1 MTLSRRRTLQL
12 GLGAFASAGCAGM
25 HNPGEASNDPPQN
38 FSVSG
43 QMQLKQRAAAKGL
56 IYGAAGS
63 YPSLSQNPEYAKL
76 FAQACGILVTENELK
91 WLALRPEPDRY
102 DFTKSDWLAQFAQQ
116 NGLLFRGHT
125 LAWNQANP
133 DWLKQVSRQDAEKV
147 LTQHIST
154 VVKHYAG
161 KIHSWDVVNEAIA
174 GVLSERSDG
183 LQTSP
188 WLALL
193 DKEYIDIAFR
203 AAAAADPKA
212 LLVYNDTALDYD
224 TPEDNRTR
232 SAVLDLLQSLKSRN
246 VPVQALG
253 IQAHL
258 EAAETR
264 FNAKKLRQFLSEIAS
279 MGLKILITEL
289 DVSDRGLPADI
300 AMRDRAV
307 AHAYEEYL
315 SVVLDEPAV
324 IAVLTW
330 GISDRY
336 TWLADFAPRSD
347 GQPVRT
353 LPYTDDLRPKLA
365 WNAIARAFDG
375 APKRSAS
382 I

>member
-1 MTLSRRRTLQL
+1 MTFSRRRTLQL
-12 GLGAFASAGCAGM
+12 GLGAVACAGCVGVDKRLSQAM
-25 HNPGEASNDPPQN
+25 NDLPQD
-38 FSVSG
+38 FPVSG

-63 YPSLSQNPEYAKL
+63 QQSLSQNSEYAKL
-76 FAQACGILVTENELK
+76 FAQTCGILVPENELK
-91 WLALRPEPDRY
+91 WAALRPDPDRF
-102 DFTKSDWLAQFAQQ
+102 DFTQSDWLAEFARQ

-125 LAWNQANP
+125 LAWNQSNP
-133 DWLKQVSRQDAEKV
+133 EWLKEVSRQQAEQV
-147 LTQHIST
+147 LIKHIST
-154 VVKHYAG
+154 VCKHYAG

-193 DKEYIDIAFR
+193 DKEYIDIAFQ

-232 SAVLDLLQSLKSRN
+232 SAVLKLLQSLKSRN
-246 VPVQALG
+246 IPVQALG

-264 FNAKKLRQFLSEIAS
+264 FNAKKLRQFLSEIAA

-300 AMRDRAV
+300 TVRDRMI

-330 GISDRY
+330 GMSDRY
-336 TWLADFAPRSD
+336 SWLANYAPRSD
-347 GQPVRT
+347 GRPVRV
-353 LPYTDDLRPKLA
+353 LPYDEHLRPKLA

-375 APKRSAS
+375 APKRHK
-382 I
+382 